1 MPRQLSIGGQKGRMT
16 MFGSNTGRHLIALFG
31 AIVMSTVAVGSAV
44 APASVQSPAV
54 TVNA

>member
-1 MPRQLSIGGQKGRMT
+1 

-31 AIVMSTVAVGSAV
+31 AILMSTVAVASAV
-44 APASVQSPAV
+44 APAAVQGPVV

>member
-1 MPRQLSIGGQKGRMT
+1 
-16 MFGSNTGRHLIALFG
+16 MFGSNTSRHLIALLG
-31 AIVMSTVAVGSAV
+31 AILMSTVAVGSAV